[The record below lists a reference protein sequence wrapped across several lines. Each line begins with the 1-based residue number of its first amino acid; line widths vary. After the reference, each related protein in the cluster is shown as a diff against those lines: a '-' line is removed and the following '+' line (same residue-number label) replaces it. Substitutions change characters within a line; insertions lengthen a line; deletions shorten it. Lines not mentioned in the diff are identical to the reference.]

1 MFELGE
7 KDLVSVLATI
17 KKGTSAREICRA
29 HALNLRNK
37 GYSAAEVADILEIT
51 PRTVINITNAYSEY
65 GLKRALNDDPRP
77 GAPPKFDDRIKA
89 KTVAIVCSNPPEGF
103 DRWTLEL
110 LKERVEKDK
119 IVDSISKE
127 SIRIILQEHDLKPW
141 QQEMWCVPKL
151 DAEYISR
158 MEAVL
163 DIYELQYNQK
173 QPVVCVDENPVQ
185 LTSDKRDPI
194 PCQAGSPKKIDY
206 EYGRH
211 GSANVFCGVEPL
223 VGKYFNKV
231 TPTKKGVEFGTF
243 LGELEKNYPDAN
255 KITLILDNFSSHT
268 LKSVVAAYGEEE
280 GNRIWNRFDVFY
292 TPKHASWLNQGEIA
306 IGMYSR
312 QCLGH
317 SRIGDIETLE
327 KRTKAWNRYINR
339 KKVKIQWN
347 YTKEDAR
354 ETFEYGEKINLS
366 DH

>member
-7 KDLVSVLATI
+7 KDLRSVLATI

-51 PRTVINITNAYSEY
+51 PRTVINITNNYSEL
-65 GLKRALNDDPRP
+65 GLERALNDDPRP
-77 GAPPKFDDRIKA
+77 GPPPKFDDRIKA
-89 KTVAIVCSNPPEGF
+89 RIVAIVCSDPPEGF

-110 LKERVEKDK
+110 LKSKIEKEK
-119 IVDSISKE
+119 IVDSICKE
-127 SIRIILQEHDLKPW
+127 SIRVILQEHDLKPW
-141 QQEMWCVPKL
+141 QQEMWCVPKI
-151 DAEYISR
+151 DAEYASR

-163 DIYELQYNQK
+163 DIYEIPYNPQ
-173 QPVVCVDENPVQ
+173 QPMICVDEKPVQ
-185 LTSDKRDPI
+185 LIADKRDPI
-194 PCQAGSPKKIDY
+194 PLKEGRQRKVDY
-206 EYGRH
+206 EYKRNGT
-211 GSANVFCGVEPL
+211 ANVFCAVEPL
-223 VGKYFNKV
+223 AGKYFNKV
-231 TPTKKGVEFGTF
+231 TETKSGIEFGTF
-243 LGELEKNYPDAN
+243 LGELEQSYSEAK

-268 LKSVVAAYGEEE
+268 VKSVIAAHGEEE
-280 GNRIWNRFDVFY
+280 GTRIWNRFEVLY

-327 KRTKAWNRYINR
+327 KRTRAWNRYINR

-347 YTKEDAR
+347 FTKEDAR
-354 ETFEYGEKINLS
+354 ETFEYSEKINRL

>member
-1 MFELGE
+1 MFELRE
-7 KDLVSVLATI
+7 KDLKSVLATI
-17 KKGTSAREICRA
+17 KRGTSAREICRA

-51 PRTVINITNAYSEY
+51 PRTVINITSTYTEF
-65 GLKRALNDDPRP
+65 GLERALNDDPRP
-77 GAPPKFDDRIKA
+77 GAPPKFDDRVKA
-89 KTVAIVCSNPPEGF
+89 KIVAIVCSDPPEGF

-110 LKERVEKDK
+110 LKAQVEKEK
-119 IVDSISKE
+119 IVDSICKE
-127 SIRIILQEHDLKPW
+127 SIRVILQEHDLKPW
-141 QQEMWCVPKL
+141 QQEMWCVPKI
-151 DAEYISR
+151 DAEYASR

-163 DIYELQYNQK
+163 DIYELQHNPQW
-173 QPVVCVDENPVQ
+173 PVICVDEKPVQ
-185 LTSDKRDPI
+185 LIADKRDPI
-194 PCQAGSPKKIDY
+194 PSKEGRQRKVDY
-206 EYGRH
+206 EYKRN

-223 VGKYFNKV
+223 AGKYFNKV
-231 TPTKKGVEFGTF
+231 TETKSGIEFGTF
-243 LGELEKNYPDAN
+243 LGEIERSYPNAK

-268 LKSVVAAYGEEE
+268 VKSVIAAHGEEE
-280 GNRIWNRFDVFY
+280 GKRIWDRFDVLY

-306 IGMYSR
+306 IGMFSR

-347 YTKEDAR
+347 FTKEDAR
-354 ETFEYGEKINLS
+354 ETFDYSEKINRL